1 MPPMIVE
8 LNSQF
13 LIKMVRVRDL
23 PGTGAVAGLVVESSL
38 GAAAVAGG
46 SLGVAGR
53 GGSMTMTRSGRG
65 GLGLFKR
72 SLAGFCGSGVTEIHK
87 NVANYVYG
95 KQKSHFSVSPIIS
108 H

>member
-65 GLGLFKR
+65 GLVA
-72 SLAGFCGSGVTEIHK
+72 AGAAGVAGGCGCGSLGVTEIHK
-87 NVANYVYG
+87 NVANYV
-95 KQKSHFSVSPIIS
+95 
-108 H
+108 

>member
-23 PGTGAVAGLVVESSL
+23 PGTGAVAGLVVESS
-38 GAAAVAGG
+38 G
-46 SLGVAGR
+46 SLGG
-53 GGSMTMTRSGRG
+53 GGSRTMTRSGRG